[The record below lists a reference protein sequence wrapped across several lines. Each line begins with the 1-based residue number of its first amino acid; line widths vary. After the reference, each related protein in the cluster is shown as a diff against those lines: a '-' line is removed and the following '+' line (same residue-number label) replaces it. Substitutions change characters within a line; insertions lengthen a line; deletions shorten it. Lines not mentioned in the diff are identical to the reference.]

1 MYGIVIIVLASTI
14 IEARN
19 VRITNGVIF
28 KPLKK
33 VTTYKYSIPI
43 IYKEDIN
50 ITALEIER
58 LTEAAF
64 RTKSASECELEKVK
78 NGNCS
83 ERHMNEC
90 KSDREC
96 VKIMSKITKCGSEC
110 VLEDQFLEFE

>member
-1 MYGIVIIVLASTI
+1 MLASTI

-19 VRITNGVIF
+19 VKITNGVIF

-33 VTTYKYSIPI
+33 VTTYEYSIPI

-50 ITALEIER
+50 ITALEIEQ

-64 RTKSASECELEKVK
+64 KTKSIRECELEKIK
-78 NGNCS
+78 NGNCNKK
-83 ERHMNEC
+83 HKNEC

-96 VKIMSKITKCGSEC
+96 VRIVSKITNCGSEC
-110 VLEDQFLEFE
+110 VLEDQYRNLNDQVRR